1 MRLFELLG
9 QRAGGEALVSF
20 IHLYDPERINLGG
33 GIMNAPE
40 LVLES
45 FRKTVSEMAWAEEG
59 QVELVQAQRPNN
71 AGLIRAAALFHA
83 ASII

>member
-9 QRAGGEALVSF
+9 QRVGGEALVSF

-40 LVLES
+40 LVLKS
-45 FRKTVSEMAWAEEG
+45 FSKTVSEMAWAEEG
-59 QVELVQAQRPNN
+59 QVELVQAQRLNN

>member
-1 MRLFELLG
+1 
-9 QRAGGEALVSF
+9 
-20 IHLYDPERINLGG
+20 
-33 GIMNAPE
+33 MNAPE
-40 LVLES
+40 LVLKS
-45 FRKTVSEMAWAEEG
+45 FRKTVSEIAWAEEG

>member
-71 AGLIRAAALFHA
+71 AGLIGAAALFHA

>member
-1 MRLFELLG
+1 MNFLVSVPGARL
-9 QRAGGEALVSF
+9 LVSF
-20 IHLYDPERINLGG
+20 IHLYNPERIILGG

>member
-1 MRLFELLG
+1 LNFLVSVPGARL
-9 QRAGGEALVSF
+9 LVSF
-20 IHLYDPERINLGG
+20 IYLYNPERIILGG

-40 LVLES
+40 LVLKS

-59 QVELVQAQRPNN
+59 QVEIVQAQRPNN
-71 AGLIRAAALFHA
+71 AGLIGAAALFHA